1 MGATEPQATWTPFSV
16 DAAPATP
23 APRLRTGGQS
33 VILARGKERCFEF
46 TREPEARPSPLLPS
60 S

>member
-1 MGATEPQATWTPFSV
+1 MGASEPQATWTPFSV
-16 DAAPATP
+16 DAAP
-23 APRLRTGGQS
+23 PRLRTGGQS
-33 VILARGKERCFEF
+33 VLLALGKERCSEF